1 MQTEKNE
8 KVIKLFK
15 MFGEDFLG
23 SRWAGEQ
30 VREIMEEAIMRNN
43 QTVVLDFE
51 GITGITQSFGDE
63 VVGIFARAFGK
74 EFVKKNI
81 KAVNISEDVKL
92 IMNWSVKV
100 SVKYGQKTSSP
111 SPSSSDISR
120 SLISVNP

>member
-8 KVIKLFK
+8 KVIKLFE

-63 VVGIFARAFGK
+63 IVGIFARAFGK
-74 EFVKKNI
+74 DFVKKNV
-81 KAVNISEDVKL
+81 KAINISEDVRIIL
-92 IMNWSVKV
+92 NWSIKV
-100 SVKYGQKTSSP
+100 SVKYSQRISSP
-111 SPSSSDISR
+111 SLSF
-120 SLISVNP
+120 LK